1 MGGVRVFRPEV
12 KTFYAVDDHQAGQIL
27 EHLIF
32 FKEKI
37 MEMAILVVG
46 IGAVV
51 AWFFMSKDGRKE

>member
-1 MGGVRVFRPEV
+1 MIIKLV
-12 KTFYAVDDHQAGQIL
+12 KFLNIS
-27 EHLIF
+27 F
-32 FKEKI
+32 FKEVI

>member
-1 MGGVRVFRPEV
+1 MIIKLVRFLN
-12 KTFYAVDDHQAGQIL
+12 L